1 MGGLERAVST
11 LSEELK
17 AVVHQG
23 LVEKHAPF
31 AQEIST
37 VTDDFNTSVS
47 IISIESE
54 KDLVMRQD
62 RPLLDGN
69 ALGGPCSLNCIVI
82 LTLMG
87 KENVKQERICRE
99 VTPRSCSQA
108 QSCEQGCRWT

>member
-11 LSEELK
+11 LHEELK
-17 AVVHQG
+17 TVVHQS
-23 LVEKHAPF
+23 LVEKHAPL

-37 VTDDFNTSVS
+37 VTNDLDTSVS

-62 RPLLDGN
+62 RSLLDGN
-69 ALGGPCSLNCIVI
+69 ALGGPCSLNCIVV

-87 KENVKQERICRE
+87 
-99 VTPRSCSQA
+99 
-108 QSCEQGCRWT
+108 